1 MGLRAFSRFSPTFV
15 QRVAI
20 MKLQRIEIDAQQ
32 LTRLLDRL
40 ESRQLEP
47 QDYKLLEAIL
57 ESWQYLCSSLEKKN
71 VSVKRLKRLL
81 FGSSSE
87 KTDKL
92 LKDTAKKL
100 SEAGQTEKNKS
111 PPGEDK
117 KPKRKGHGRNGADS
131 YRAAERVQVPH
142 QSLKVG
148 DDCTQCGKG
157 KLYELK
163 PPSRIVVL
171 KGQAPVQATVF
182 ECQRLRCSA
191 CGTVFTARTPEA
203 AGAAKYDATAGSI
216 VALLKYGNGMP
227 FYRLEQL
234 QKSLGIPL
242 AASVQWRLVKQKA
255 HVAEPVWE
263 EFQRGAAQGEVL
275 KNDDT
280 HVTILQLLEDRSAAL
295 DHMDDEQKSEFAERT
310 GVFTTAILSSGS
322 ERHTIALFH
331 SGVKHAGENMDEL
344 LKKRDSGLPAPILMC
359 DALSRNLPENF
370 KVILANCSAHAR
382 RQFVD
387 LVEAFPAECEYILE
401 TFKEVYRFDAQAK
414 QMKLSAEERLAYHQE
429 HSGPLMDE
437 MHEWLPKQFEQRRVE
452 PNSSMGEAI
461 SYMIKH
467 WKALTLFLR
476 VAGAPIDNSA
486 TERAL
491 KRAILNRKNSLF
503 YKTLNGAKVGDILM
517 SVIYTCILCKADPF
531 DYLTQ
536 IEMHAAKVAV
546 NPQDWMPWNYQDQ
559 LESS

>member
-1 MGLRAFSRFSPTFV
+1 MKP
-15 QRVAI
+15 QR
-20 MKLQRIEIDAQQ
+20 RIEIDARQ
-32 LTRLLDRL
+32 LAQLLERL

-47 QDYKLLEAIL
+47 QDYELLEGML
-57 ESWQYLCSSLEKKN
+57 ETWQYLCSSLEKKN
-71 VSVKRLKRLL
+71 FSVKRLKRLL

-87 KTDKL
+87 KTEKL
-92 LKDTAKKL
+92 LKEAAKKL
-100 SEAGQTEKNKS
+100 SEAGQIEKNKS
-111 PPGEDK
+111 PPGAD

-148 DDCTQCGKG
+148 DECTECGKG

-163 PPSRIVVL
+163 TPSRIVVF
-171 KGQAPVQATVF
+171 KGQAPVQATIF

-191 CGTVFTARTPEA
+191 CGAVFTARAPRE

-216 VALLKYGNGMP
+216 VALLKYGNGLP

-242 AASVQWRLVKQKA
+242 AASVQWKLAKQKA

-263 EFQRGAAQGEVL
+263 ELRRAAAQGEVL
-275 KNDDT
+275 NNDDT
-280 HVTILQLLEDRSAAL
+280 SVTILQLLKDRSAAL
-295 DHMDDEQKSEFAERT
+295 AEHTDDDKQSKFAERT

-331 SGVKHAGENMDEL
+331 SGVKHAGENMAEL
-344 LKKRDSGLPAPILMC
+344 LKKRDPTLPAPILMC

-370 KVILANCSAHAR
+370 KVILANCNAHAR

-387 LVEAFPAECEYILE
+387 LVEAFPAECKYILE
-401 TFKEVYRFDAQAK
+401 TFKKVYRCDEQAK
-414 QMKLSAEERLAYHQE
+414 KMKLNPEQRLAYHQK
-429 HSGPLMDE
+429 HSQPLME
-437 MHEWLPKQFEQRRVE
+437 EFHQWLSSQFAEKNVE

-461 SYMIKH
+461 SYMLKH

-476 VAGAPIDNSA
+476 VAGAPLDNNEC
-486 TERAL
+486 ERAL

-503 YKTLNGAKVGDILM
+503 YKTLSGAKVGDILM
-517 SVIYTCILCKADPF
+517 SLIYTCILCKADPF
-531 DYLTQ
+531 DYLTH
-536 IEMHAAKVAV
+536 IETHSTEVAK
-546 NPQDWMPWNYQDQ
+546 NPQDWMPWNYREQIQPSEAISQPD
-559 LESS
+559 

>member
-1 MGLRAFSRFSPTFV
+1 
-15 QRVAI
+15 
-20 MKLQRIEIDAQQ
+20 MKPQRIEVDAQQ
-32 LTRLLDRL
+32 LAQLLKRL
-40 ESRQLEP
+40 ESRRLEP
-47 QDYKLLEAIL
+47 QDYELLEAIL
-57 ESWQYLCSSLEKKN
+57 ESWQYVCSSLEKKN

-87 KTDKL
+87 KTEKL
-92 LKDTAKKL
+92 LSEAVKKL
-100 SEAGQTEKNKS
+100 SEAGQTEKNRS
-111 PPGEDK
+111 PPGGEK

-131 YRAAERVQVPH
+131 YRAAKRVQVPH
-142 QSLKVG
+142 QSLKAG

-157 KLYELK
+157 TLYELK
-163 PPSRIVVL
+163 KPSRIVVF
-171 KGQAPVQATVF
+171 KGQAPVQATIF

-191 CGTVFTARTPEA
+191 CGTVFTAQAPEA

-216 VALLKYGNGMP
+216 VALLKYGNGLP

-242 AASVQWRLVKQKA
+242 AASVQWKLVKQKA
-255 HVAEPVWE
+255 SVAEPVWE
-263 EFQRGAAQGEVL
+263 ELQRGAAQGEVL

-280 HVTILQLLEDRSAAL
+280 PVTILQLLKDRSVAL
-295 DHMDDEQKSEFAERT
+295 QHIEAEQQSKFAERT

-344 LKKRDSGLPAPILMC
+344 LKKRDSNLPAPILMC

-382 RQFVD
+382 RQFTD
-387 LVEAFPAECEYILE
+387 LVEAFPTECEYILE
-401 TFKEVYRFDAQAK
+401 TFKKVYRYDDQAK
-414 QMKLSAEERLAYHQE
+414 KMKLSPEQRLAYHQE
-429 HSGPLMDE
+429 HSAALMDE
-437 MHEWLPKQFEQRRVE
+437 MHEWLSEQFKERRVE

-461 SYMIKH
+461 SYMLNH
-467 WKALTLFLR
+467 WKPLTLFLKEP
-476 VAGAPIDNSA
+476 GAPLDNNA

-536 IEMHAAKVAV
+536 IEQHAAKVAE
-546 NPQDWMPWNYQDQ
+546 NPQDWMPWNYREQI
-559 LESS
+559 ESSEATSQPI

>member
-1 MGLRAFSRFSPTFV
+1 MKP
-15 QRVAI
+15 QRSLEV
-20 MKLQRIEIDAQQ
+20 DARQ
-32 LTRLLDRL
+32 LAQLLERL
-40 ESRQLEP
+40 ESRKLEP
-47 QDYKLLEAIL
+47 QDYELLQGML
-57 ESWQYLCSSLEKKN
+57 ETWQYLCSSLEKKN
-71 VSVKRLKRLL
+71 FSVKRLKRLL

-92 LKDTAKKL
+92 LKNTDKKP
-100 SEAGQTEKNKS
+100 SEAGQSEKNKS
-111 PPGEDK
+111 PPGGDK
-117 KPKRKGHGRNGADS
+117 KPKRKGHGRNGAES
-131 YRAAERVQVPH
+131 YRAAERVQVSH

-148 DDCTQCGKG
+148 DECTQCGKG

-163 PPSRIVVL
+163 TPSRIVVF
-171 KGQAPVQATVF
+171 KGQAPVQATIF

-191 CGTVFTARTPEA
+191 CGAVFVAQAPEE

-216 VALLKYGNGMP
+216 VALLKYGNGLP

-242 AASVQWRLVKQKA
+242 AASVQWKLVKQKA
-255 HVAEPVWE
+255 HVLEPLWKE
-263 EFQRGAAQGEVL
+263 LHRGAAQGEVL
-275 KNDDT
+275 NNDDT
-280 HVTILQLLEDRSAAL
+280 SVTILQLLKDRSAAL
-295 DHMDDEQKSEFAERT
+295 TEHTDDEKQSLERT

-331 SGVKHAGENMDEL
+331 SGVRHAGENLNEL
-344 LKKRDSGLPAPILMC
+344 LKERDPDLPAPILMC
-359 DALSRNLPENF
+359 DALSRNLPANF
-370 KVILANCSAHAR
+370 KIILANCNAHAR

-401 TFKEVYRFDAQAK
+401 TFRKVYRYDEQAK
-414 QMKLSAEERLAYHQE
+414 KMKLSAEKRLAYHQQ
-429 HSGPLMDE
+429 HSEPLMDE
-437 MHEWLPKQFEQRRVE
+437 FHEWLSSQFAEKKVE

-461 SYMIKH
+461 SYILKH

-476 VAGAPIDNSA
+476 VPGAPLDNSA
-486 TERAL
+486 CERAL

-536 IEMHAAKVAV
+536 IETHAADVAE
-546 NPQDWMPWNYQDQ
+546 NPQLWMPWNYQAQ
-559 LESS
+559 IESSEATPKPT